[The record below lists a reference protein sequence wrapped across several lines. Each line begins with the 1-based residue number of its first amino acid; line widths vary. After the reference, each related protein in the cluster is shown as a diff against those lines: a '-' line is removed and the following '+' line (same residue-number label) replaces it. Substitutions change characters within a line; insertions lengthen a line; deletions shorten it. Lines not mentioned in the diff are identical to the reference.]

1 MDYVFPLLAA
11 VLWGANIVITKMAS
25 SLISPIEIS
34 FLRWFIAT
42 LVLTPFVMKP
52 LILHAAMVR
61 NNLGKTFILGG
72 LGGVIF
78 QCLAYYAAAYTS
90 AMNMGIIQ
98 ALMPL
103 MAIIL
108 ASIIFRTLPGM
119 YAVAGAVISLAG
131 VLIVISGGHISQLI
145 SQGLNIGDGMMLL
158 GAFAM
163 AVYNVLLKRWHIE
176 IPLSVSLYLQ
186 AVAACIVLLPVYILS
201 DKHTLTLATSGMV
214 LYSSIG
220 ASVLAP
226 LAWMAGSRRLGP
238 SRVSLFFNLIPVFT
252 AIMAALFLS
261 EKFTWSLVS
270 GGMLALGGV
279 IFVEVTRKSI
289 SKRMSETSTTENK
302 EYKKIRS
309 FHNPFSC

>member
-1 MDYVFPLLAA
+1 
-11 VLWGANIVITKMAS
+11 
-25 SLISPIEIS
+25 
-34 FLRWFIAT
+34 
-42 LVLTPFVMKP
+42 
-52 LILHAAMVR
+52 MVR
-61 NNLGKTFILGG
+61 KNLGKIFILGV

-145 SQGLNIGDGMMLL
+145 SHGLNIGDGMMLL

-201 DKHTLTLATSGMV
+201 EKHALTLATSGMV
-214 LYSSIG
+214 LYSAIG
-220 ASVLAP
+220 ASLLAP
-226 LAWMAGSRRLGP
+226 LTWMAGSRRLGP

-270 GGMLALGGV
+270 GGVLALGGV
-279 IFVEVTRKSI
+279 IFVEVTRKATPNR
-289 SKRMSETSTTENK
+289 KSETSITENK
-302 EYKKIRS
+302 EDEKEQK
-309 FHNPFSC
+309 FS

>member
-1 MDYVFPLLAA
+1 MDYIFPLLAA
-11 VLWGANIVITKMAS
+11 ILWGANIVITKMATG
-25 SLISPIEIS
+25 LISPNEIS
-34 FLRWFIAT
+34 FLRWFLAT
-42 LVLTPFVMKP
+42 IVLTPFVIRP
-52 LILHAAMVR
+52 LISHASIVR
-61 NNLGKTFILGG
+61 QNLGKIFILGV

-108 ASIIFRTLPGM
+108 AIMLFRTMPGINT
-119 YAVAGAVISLAG
+119 VAGAVISLAG

-145 SQGLNIGDGMMLL
+145 SRGLNMGDGMMLL

-176 IPLSVSLYLQ
+176 VPLSVSLYLQ
-186 AVAACIVLLPVYILS
+186 AVAACIVLLPDYLLS
-201 DKHTLTLATSGMV
+201 EKHALTMATSGMV
-214 LYSSIG
+214 LYSAIG

-226 LAWMAGSRRLGP
+226 LTWMAGSRRLGP

-252 AIMAALFLS
+252 AIMAAVFLS
-261 EKFTWSLVS
+261 EKFTWSLIS
-270 GGMLALGGV
+270 GGVLALGGV
-279 IFVEVTRKSI
+279 IYVEITRKFSTAN
-289 SKRMSETSTTENK
+289 KDQSEVIEDKDNK
-302 EYKKIRS
+302 KAHK
-309 FHNPFSC
+309 FS